1 MGDGEYRLGSRPL
14 WAEDGMVRGPE
25 GQLGGSALTMI
36 EAVRNLHELGVSL
49 EEALTA
55 ASTVPARVAGRPGP
69 GPDRSR
75 RAGRPGDPG

>member
-49 EEALTA
+49 EDALPPPRPSPPAWPA
-55 ASTVPARVAGRPGP
+55 ARTWDGSKSVLRPTW
-69 GPDRSR
+69 
-75 RAGRPGDPG
+75 